1 MFISKS
7 YCWLGMEIESNFS
20 FVLHREKIKMKMNGK
35 IALLKQYSHKFHYLD
50 INNSSILYNGM
61 LKPALLYDI
70 TLWKNK
76 NNTKLDIIH
85 YNVASICS

>member
-1 MFISKS
+1 MKS
-7 YCWLGMEIESNFS
+7 YCWLGMEIESNLR
-20 FVLHREKIKMKMNGK
+20 FVLHRDKIKMKMDGK
-35 IALLKQYSHKFHYLD
+35 ITVLKQYSHKFYGLD
-50 INNSSILYNGM
+50 MNSSSILYNGM

-76 NNTKLDIIH
+76 NITKLDIIH